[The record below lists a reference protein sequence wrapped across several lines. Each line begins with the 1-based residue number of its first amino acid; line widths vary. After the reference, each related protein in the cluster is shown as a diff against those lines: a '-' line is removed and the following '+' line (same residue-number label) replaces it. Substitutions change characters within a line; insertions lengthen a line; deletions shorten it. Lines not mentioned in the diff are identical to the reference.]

1 MPNPSCPPC
10 SRTSTRPSACY
21 STAPRAPRTSSSA
34 CAKKSACAGAPR
46 ARPPGRS
53 RRSSTSRNAR
63 WSFTCKMPPT
73 NSASSTASRPW
84 RAPSPSASSPLN
96 PPDPVSPPQH
106 HLSDLTVMVAA
117 PSLSTYARHGTHFG
131 GNMITSITA
140 TRGGEYGLHSA
151 TINKMFRFRAEMF
164 CNRLKWPLELTD
176 GLEKDQYDA
185 LNPIYLL
192 SRTARNEIESCARLL
207 PTTGR
212 YMLPE
217 VFSQMLQ
224 GEAAPAADDVWEL
237 RRFDVIP
244 SGGVE
249 PQQAVLHP
257 ITLRRRRGG
266 PHPTRDWRD
275 AVRLDRRRRHGAHIE
290 QHGDRERHPRDGHM
304 GTHRL
309 PLRRGSTRLR
319 AAGGRHAETRGQ
331 WQPLFLPGASALAG
345 KRDDPNRRGGAR
357 IPRTNQ
363 TTQRPL
369 LAAQPSVGRLR
380 ITDDSFSRHRDV
392 PVFFKCPL

>member
-34 CAKKSACAGAPR
+34 CAKKSACSGAPR

-192 SRTARNEIESCARLL
+192 SRTARNEIESSARLL

-212 YMLPE
+212 NMLPE

-224 GEAAPAADDVWEL
+224 GEAAPASDDVWEL
-237 RRFDVIP
+237 SRFAVIP
-244 SGGVE
+244 SFGVE
-249 PQQAVLHP
+249 QQQAVLHP
-257 ITLRRRRGG
+257 ITLRMMQCAIDFADQNGVCRYVVV
-266 PHPTRDWRD
+266 TSV
-275 AVRLDRRRRHGAHIE
+275 ALERL
-290 QHGDRERHPRDGHM
+290 
-304 GTHRL
+304 
-309 PLRRGSTRLR
+309 LRRIGLSMRRFGRGEAMRIGSVLSVACLIDVNDQTRR
-319 AAGGRHAETRGQ
+319 AIQDGLATGIHKEAACTSYSSATTAGANGSSPNSRRDT
-331 WQPLFLPGASALAG
+331 ALHTAQTA
-345 KRDDPNRRGGAR
+345 RR
-357 IPRTNQ
+357 
-363 TTQRPL
+363 
-369 LAAQPSVGRLR
+369 PS
-380 ITDDSFSRHRDV
+380 F
-392 PVFFKCPL
+392 